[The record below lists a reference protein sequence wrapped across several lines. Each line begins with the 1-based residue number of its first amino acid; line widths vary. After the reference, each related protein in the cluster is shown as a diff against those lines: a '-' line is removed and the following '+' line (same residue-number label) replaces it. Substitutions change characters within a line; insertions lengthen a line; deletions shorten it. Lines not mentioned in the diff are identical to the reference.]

1 MEKTIIGVEG
11 MSCGHCSATVKSI
24 IEELDGVE
32 SADVDLA
39 GAKAIVG
46 FDRSKTNPAAI
57 IESINSSE
65 TYKATQK

>member
-1 MEKTIIGVEG
+1 MKKTIIEVSG
-11 MSCGHCSATVKSI
+11 MSCGHCSATVKSM
-24 IEELDGVE
+24 IEELDGIE

-46 FDRSKTNPAAI
+46 FDDSKITPQTI

-65 TYKATQK
+65 TFKAKLI